1 MHSYHMIQQL
11 FFDIYLTE
19 LQTSKL
25 TNIHVAEGHRR
36 RSEKGAE
43 SLPKEIMA
51 DKFPKVEKET
61 GIQMQ
66 ES

>member
-1 MHSYHMIQQL
+1 MIQQL

-61 GIQMQ
+61 DIQMQ